1 MNKKKLG
8 YKELPAG
15 DLLEAGTALDFETG
29 SWRSDRPIHDKEK
42 CINCLICWAYCPDS
56 AIKVEDGKIKE
67 IDLKYC
73 KGCGICAQVCPPKIK
88 AITMVEENEAENN

>member
-29 SWRSDRPIHDKEK
+29 SWRSERPIHDEEK

-56 AIKVEDGKIKE
+56 A
-67 IDLKYC
+67 
-73 KGCGICAQVCPPKIK
+73 
-88 AITMVEENEAENN
+88 